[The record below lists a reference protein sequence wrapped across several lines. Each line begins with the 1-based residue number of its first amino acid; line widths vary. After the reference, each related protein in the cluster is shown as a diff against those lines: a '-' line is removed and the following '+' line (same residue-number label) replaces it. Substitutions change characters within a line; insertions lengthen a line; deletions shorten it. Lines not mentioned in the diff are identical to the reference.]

1 MHLSDNRY
9 SENGVKITAPVE
21 FPLEELDMREY
32 SQPDQSE
39 HRVYDLI
46 GCVCHQG
53 SKYFWNT
60 FYYNWVIA
68 IPKLIGL
75 TAVVD
80 EPIFWSSFQKDF
92 FFFLRK
98 KTVFPRVLVGY
109 EMNRARIVVY
119 PSPHIQQALME

>member
-32 SQPDQSE
+32 SQPDQGE

-53 SKYFWNT
+53 SKYFLNT
-60 FYYNWVIA
+60 FYYNWVIT

-80 EPIFWSSFQKDF
+80 EPTFYGREREAIKSSSGRPFKKIPAVFFFFF
-92 FFFLRK
+92 FFFL
-98 KTVFPRVLVGY
+98 
-109 EMNRARIVVY
+109 
-119 PSPHIQQALME
+119 